1 MHSRHPSTELP
12 SGKKIYFVSDVHLG
26 VPDRASSLERER
38 RLVAWLDRAAED
50 AAAIHLVG
58 DLFDFWFEYRH
69 AVPRGFVRILGKL
82 AELSDRGI
90 PLYAY
95 TGNHDLWMFDYFPS
109 ELGVPVFREPQS
121 WTYGKDRFLVGH
133 GDGIGPG
140 DYGYKFIKRVF
151 SNPLCQWAFARLHP
165 NFGVGLA
172 LFWSRRSR
180 MADAGKDDSFQA
192 EQEPQVVYARQVL
205 ERESYRYFLFGH
217 RHCPVQYPLSP
228 EASLVNLGDWMTHF
242 SYAVYDGQS
251 LRLERWSP
259 QPSAAQKPAGA
270 AARMALLL
278 SLGLAALLTG
288 TQQTA
293 AISPVPPVPSAT
305 IPSVPATQRSSAEA
319 RHPLLT
325 TGFRSTGQP
334 ARAASLFRQPPVRAA
349 SLFSARQP
357 ASAAGLSNAGPAR
370 DSQAE
375 LLFQLPGSFV
385 DLAVDGLGNLFT
397 LSARGELCRYSE
409 DGRLLYQF
417 SEVRFGRVGSLDVS
431 NPLRV
436 LLYYPEYLSVVL
448 LSNTLAPVAEI
459 NLRSLGLN
467 RVRAAGL
474 ARDGRIW
481 VYDEANFEL
490 LKLDERG
497 QVVRRSEPLNY
508 VLGLELQPTQLIERN
523 DRLFLLDPR
532 HGVLVFDAFGTF
544 DYRFGAPG
552 IRHMQIYAEEVITE
566 SAEGFSIHNLKS
578 YQDSPA
584 DHAGRPNQ
592 PLVAGWA
599 AHGPAGGRWHQRLFP
614 ALSLST
620 FAPCWINSKRCTTAG
635 ATSASSSATRSWS
648 GT

>member
-1 MHSRHPSTELP
+1 MSSRHPSTELP
-12 SGKKIYFVSDVHLG
+12 RGKKVYFVSDVHLG
-26 VPDRASSLERER
+26 VPDYASSLEREK

-69 AVPRGFVRILGKL
+69 TVPRGFVRVLGKL

-95 TGNHDLWMFDYFPS
+95 TGNHDLWMFDYFPR

-140 DYGYKFIKRVF
+140 DHGYKLIKRVF
-151 SNPLCQWAFARLHP
+151 SNRLCQWAFARLHP

-180 MADAGKDDSFQA
+180 MADAGKDESFQA
-192 EQEPQVVYARQVL
+192 EREPQVVYARQVL
-205 ERESYRYFLFGH
+205 EREAYRYFVFGH

-228 EASLVNLGDWMTHF
+228 ESSLVNLGDWITHF
-242 SYAVYDGQS
+242 SYAVYDGQG
-251 LRLERWSP
+251 LQLEHWP
-259 QPSAAQKPAGA
+259 HKPAATRTVPA
-270 AARMALLL
+270 AARVLLPFL
-278 SLGLAALLTG
+278 FCLAALLSGSGPLLAHKPWTAPG
-288 TQQTA
+288 AAAPAATVPGATASGAPAQVAGTA
-293 AISPVPPVPSAT
+293 ASPER
-305 IPSVPATQRSSAEA
+305 IGAEA
-319 RHPLLT
+319 AGDSGAKL
-325 TGFRSTGQP
+325 
-334 ARAASLFRQPPVRAA
+334 LFR
-349 SLFSARQP
+349 
-357 ASAAGLSNAGPAR
+357 
-370 DSQAE
+370 
-375 LLFQLPGSFV
+375 LPGAFV

-448 LSNTLAPVAEI
+448 LTNTLAPAAEI

-544 DYRFGAPG
+544 DYRFGSPG

-566 SAEGFSIHNLKS
+566 TPEGFFIHNLKS
-578 YQDSPA
+578 YQDSPLTMPEVPIQRWSL
-584 DHAGRPNQ
+584 DGRRMA
-592 PLVAGWA
+592 LL
-599 AHGPAGGRWHQRLFP
+599 GPEGINVY
-614 ALSLST
+614 SL
-620 FAPCWINSKRCTTAG
+620 P
-635 ATSASSSATRSWS
+635 
-648 GT
+648 